1 MVSVCGPGP
10 RDMEQ
15 GTHNDSDHCGGYRLA
30 ETPGWPW
37 GLCTCFYPPLAWPL
51 LAGTLTMGL
60 DWYALLRGLST
71 PSEVASAASHLLC
84 PSNVHPL
91 CLLGASCQ
99 LQARSLALLGTLC
112 SRTQL
117 CLAPGVRVQQ
127 MYVEGEGEKAWPPSE
142 RGGSGA
148 GQQGLCTPEPDL
160 RPLNSPRPS
169 GLEGLRGEAG
179 LGVISPGT
187 SFPLPMV
194 TLKTAYASRLGSRQ
208 RPVTSLAASA
218 LNTSPAHTRALPT
231 TLMPQR
237 TRMRFLQTVKCH
249 AERWLNL
256 GSGGPLL
263 PSTVTSCHDSRSPL
277 SFQVP
282 PPCAGQVWGGDA
294 CSYLPPMKT
303 THHLLVLL
311 QQRA

>member
-127 MYVEGEGEKAWPPSE
+127 MYVEGEGEKPGHPL
-142 RGGSGA
+142 RGA
-148 GQQGLCTPEPDL
+148 GVEL
-160 RPLNSPRPS
+160 
-169 GLEGLRGEAG
+169 
-179 LGVISPGT
+179 
-187 SFPLPMV
+187 
-194 TLKTAYASRLGSRQ
+194 ASRACAHL
-208 RPVTSLAASA
+208 SLI
-218 LNTSPAHTRALPT
+218 
-231 TLMPQR
+231 
-237 TRMRFLQTVKCH
+237 
-249 AERWLNL
+249 
-256 GSGGPLL
+256 
-263 PSTVTSCHDSRSPL
+263 
-277 SFQVP
+277 
-282 PPCAGQVWGGDA
+282 
-294 CSYLPPMKT
+294 
-303 THHLLVLL
+303 
-311 QQRA
+311 